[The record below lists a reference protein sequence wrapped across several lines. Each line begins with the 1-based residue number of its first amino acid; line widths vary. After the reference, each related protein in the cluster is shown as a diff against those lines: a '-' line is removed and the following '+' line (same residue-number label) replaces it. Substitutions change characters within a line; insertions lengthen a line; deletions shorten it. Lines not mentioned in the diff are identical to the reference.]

1 LVIRFRIKALPPPVT
16 IESVPEDGPD
26 SPGDPP
32 NLGPVANTECRGL
45 DSEDEVDGKYARDW
59 DADAS
64 EGGRGMLSS
73 VFKNMLMS
81 PLSGAFEK
89 EG

>member
-1 LVIRFRIKALPPPVT
+1 
-16 IESVPEDGPD
+16 
-26 SPGDPP
+26 
-32 NLGPVANTECRGL
+32 L